1 MSERIRISLLALVT
15 TVSLLGPVEADY
27 PVNDLDPDTHVFA
40 EQLNQRVLPLA
51 INEFMASNRSS
62 KRDPQGQYDDWIEIH
77 NYGADALDVGGMYLT
92 DNLSVPIQWPIPG
105 NDPAAT
111 TIPAGGYLLIWADN
125 DAADPGLHANFR
137 LNAGG
142 EEIGL
147 FDTDGATLIDSIVFP
162 DQSADVSFGRF
173 PDANDEVRFF
183 GFPSPEAENSGGYL
197 GEVADLKFSRDHG
210 FYDTPFS
217 VTIATETKDVTI
229 FYSTDGSEPGK
240 LGGRSRGGTEYTGPV
255 PISRSTAL
263 RAIAVKT
270 GWKSSNIPTQTY
282 AFLDP
287 DVGSF
292 SSNLPIV
299 VIDTFGQGVNE
310 NAHALGYA
318 SFIETGDR
326 GRIRLAGVPDFTGRI
341 GIDVR
346 GKSST
351 GFAKKQYHFE
361 TWNENNKEKNVS
373 LLGFPAESDWVLQGP
388 YSDKSLMRNYL
399 SYNWSNDLG
408 QYASRTKFIEVFL
421 NSDDGRVSLSDYVG
435 VYILMEKIKRNKN
448 RVDIAALDPADD
460 TEPQITGGYIFKK
473 DKLDSGEPTF
483 NTSTGLTLIYVD
495 PNGFDITEAQKTWL
509 RDHLIEFEAALNG
522 PNS

>member
-27 PVNDLDPDTHVFA
+27 SVNDLDPDTHVFA

-299 VIDTFGQGVNE
+299 VIDTFGQGVN
-310 NAHALGYA
+310 
-318 SFIETGDR
+318 
-326 GRIRLAGVPDFTGRI
+326 
-341 GIDVR
+341 
-346 GKSST
+346 
-351 GFAKKQYHFE
+351 
-361 TWNENNKEKNVS
+361 
-373 LLGFPAESDWVLQGP
+373 PAESGSTFAARVRRVLQRNNITSRPGTKTTKKKTFHSLTFP
-388 YSDKSLMRNYL
+388 RNPTGSCRVPIRTNRLCAITCRTTGATTSDNMPPAQNS
-399 SYNWSNDLG
+399 
-408 QYASRTKFIEVFL
+408 SRCF
-421 NSDDGRVSLSDYVG
+421 
-435 VYILMEKIKRNKN
+435 
-448 RVDIAALDPADD
+448 
-460 TEPQITGGYIFKK
+460 
-473 DKLDSGEPTF
+473 
-483 NTSTGLTLIYVD
+483 
-495 PNGFDITEAQKTWL
+495 
-509 RDHLIEFEAALNG
+509 
-522 PNS
+522 

>member
-1 MSERIRISLLALVT
+1 
-15 TVSLLGPVEADY
+15 
-27 PVNDLDPDTHVFA
+27 
-40 EQLNQRVLPLA
+40 
-51 INEFMASNRSS
+51 
-62 KRDPQGQYDDWIEIH
+62 
-77 NYGADALDVGGMYLT
+77 
-92 DNLSVPIQWPIPG
+92 
-105 NDPAAT
+105 
-111 TIPAGGYLLIWADN
+111 
-125 DAADPGLHANFR
+125 
-137 LNAGG
+137 
-142 EEIGL
+142 
-147 FDTDGATLIDSIVFP
+147 
-162 DQSADVSFGRF
+162 
-173 PDANDEVRFF
+173 
-183 GFPSPEAENSGGYL
+183 
-197 GEVADLKFSRDHG
+197 
-210 FYDTPFS
+210 
-217 VTIATETKDVTI
+217 
-229 FYSTDGSEPGK
+229 
-240 LGGRSRGGTEYTGPV
+240 
-255 PISRSTAL
+255 
-263 RAIAVKT
+263 
-270 GWKSSNIPTQTY
+270 
-282 AFLDP
+282 
-287 DVGSF
+287 
-292 SSNLPIV
+292 
-299 VIDTFGQGVNE
+299 
-310 NAHALGYA
+310 
-318 SFIETGDR
+318 
-326 GRIRLAGVPDFTGRI
+326 GRI

-522 PNS
+522 PNSRDPNIGYAKYIDVDSFIDIHIRIPLSTSTFSSNSPRTSTVFASARTCSRTGAAR